1 MGTFEASYILGE
13 ELGKGAYATVY
24 RCTHRATNT
33 QWAVK
38 VVDKSKAGPKDI
50 SDLNHEVKVMQE
62 IGSHPHVVQLR
73 ESFDTPSNMFLIL
86 DVLEGGMLFD
96 RVVQLK
102 HYSERDAS
110 RLIKNFLLALEHIH
124 SKGIMHRDLKPEN
137 LLLKRK
143 GTGETDASSLTD
155 VALADFGL
163 AGYTP
168 GSTCCGSPSYIAPEV
183 INVGFLRTEKNPYDG
198 KCDVWSLGVIAYILL
213 SGKMPFHGRNFKE
226 TFQKIVKGQWAFNG
240 DIWESVSPSA
250 KDFIKTMLILDP
262 NRRPSA
268 KEAQQ
273 HPWVLNVQPDVH
285 LPNSIESIKAFNAQQ
300 KLKGAVAVFRAT
312 TCLLGSMDRTPPFH
326 KYLTHK
332 NPVST
337 VVESVSQT
345 DASKTHYIDFARALL
360 HKSNGWRMQDC
371 CTCGSKM
378 VCRHIQNVHEYL
390 FVGSRAM
397 DVAPFMNVLLTMQD
411 EAQCDLE
418 DNPRD
423 VSLRLKLDEIEN
435 AINAANIFHEEYLRV
450 PSDIM
455 KPNLMLAAPIG
466 NKPRGLLAQRIQG
479 ALANQK

>member
-1 MGTFEASYILGE
+1 
-13 ELGKGAYATVY
+13 
-24 RCTHRATNT
+24 
-33 QWAVK
+33 
-38 VVDKSKAGPKDI
+38 
-50 SDLNHEVKVMQE
+50 
-62 IGSHPHVVQLR
+62 
-73 ESFDTPSNMFLIL
+73 
-86 DVLEGGMLFD
+86 
-96 RVVQLK
+96 
-102 HYSERDAS
+102 
-110 RLIKNFLLALEHIH
+110 
-124 SKGIMHRDLKPEN
+124 MHRDLKPEN

-143 GTGETDASSLTD
+143 ASASDVDGSSLTD

-183 INVGFLRTEKNPYDG
+183 INVGYLRSEKNPYDG

-226 TFQKIVKGQWAFNG
+226 TFSKIVKGQWTFTG
-240 DIWESVSPSA
+240 DIWDSVSPAA

-262 NRRPSA
+262 ARRPTA

-273 HPWVLNVQPDVH
+273 HPWVLHVQPDVH
-285 LPNSIESIKAFNAQQ
+285 LPNSIEGIKAFNAQQ

-312 TCLLGSMDRTPPFH
+312 TSLLGILDRTPPFQ

-337 VVESVSQT
+337 VIESVSQT
-345 DASKTHYIDFARALL
+345 DMTKTHYIDFARALL
-360 HKSNGWRMQDC
+360 HKSPGWRMQDC

-397 DVAPFMNVLLTMQD
+397 DVAPFINVLLTMQ
-411 EAQCDLE
+411 EEVQGDLE

-423 VSLRLKLDEIEN
+423 ATLRLKLEEIEN
-435 AINAANIFHEEYLRV
+435 AINAANIFHEEYLKV
-450 PSDIM
+450 PADLM
-455 KPNLMLAAPIG
+455 KANLMLAAPVG
-466 NKPRGLLAQRIQG
+466 GKGPSKSTLLNAFR
-479 ALANQK
+479 KK